1 MGSFPET
8 CSAVVSWFWGRE
20 QSTDDIIERN
30 EETVTLIIST
40 PRHKVEPTIVFAT
53 SRTIRLFLEIIHIF
67 CRICGVL
74 SFCGP

>member
-1 MGSFPET
+1 MGSFLET

-20 QSTDDIIERN
+20 QSPDDIIERN
-30 EETVTLIIST
+30 EETVIIST

-67 CRICGVL
+67 CRICVVL
-74 SFCGP
+74 SFFGP